1 MRQRQFAAILIGSDA
16 LMREGLRRVL
26 TAAGFRILASTS
38 TIHELVLDNSAQRQ
52 PDLLIID
59 GTDDLCSA
67 VEQIELFKLQHPA
80 SRVAMISHRHQ
91 IEDLISAFRAGANA
105 CFGEMVTCDGFT
117 KVLEL
122 VMLGHTVLP
131 PELLTIVSNLK
142 SEHDCFK
149 GEIDAERIRGAS
161 LSIKIDDV
169 PRLSDREKRVLQLL
183 IEGASNKAIGRK
195 INAAEGTV
203 KVHVKAI
210 LRKIRARNR
219 TQAAIWA
226 MNNGSLIGRTDL
238 SAPLVPEGNIDFA
251 VGQQW

>member
-1 MRQRQFAAILIGSDA
+1 
-16 LMREGLRRVL
+16 
-26 TAAGFRILASTS
+26 
-38 TIHELVLDNSAQRQ
+38 
-52 PDLLIID
+52 
-59 GTDDLCSA
+59 
-67 VEQIELFKLQHPA
+67 
-80 SRVAMISHRHQ
+80 
-91 IEDLISAFRAGANA
+91 
-105 CFGEMVTCDGFT
+105 
-117 KVLEL
+117 
-122 VMLGHTVLP
+122 MLGHTVLP
-131 PELLTIVSNLK
+131 PELLTIVSNLNLN
-142 SEHDCFK
+142 SEHDCFN

-226 MNNGSLIGRTDL
+226 MNNGSLIGRADVV
-238 SAPLVPEGNIDFA
+238 SAPLAPQAPDGNMDFVA
-251 VGQQW
+251 GQHW

>member
-1 MRQRQFAAILIGSDA
+1 MRQRQFAAILVGSDA

-38 TIHELVLDNSAQRQ
+38 TIHELALDCSAQRR
-52 PDLLIID
+52 PDLLVVD
-59 GTDDLCSA
+59 GTDDACLA
-67 VEQIELFKLQHPA
+67 VEQIELFKLHHPA
-80 SRVAMISHRHQ
+80 GRVAVIAHRHQ

-131 PELLTIVSNLK
+131 PELLTIVSDLK
-142 SEHDCFK
+142 SEHDFLK
-149 GEIDAERIRGAS
+149 GEISAERIRDAS
-161 LSIKIDDV
+161 PSIKIDDV
-169 PRLSDREKRVLQLL
+169 PRLSEREKRVLQLL
-183 IEGASNKAIGRK
+183 VEGASNKAIGRK

-251 VGQQW
+251 VGEQW